1 MMRNDNGR
9 SDPAIPNMEQDS
21 ESHRIQSLRV
31 LSEITASLS
40 TEGDVD
46 ALLDRFLSTMIGLA
60 GASAGAV
67 RVLSADGAHMRLV
80 GAVGLPAEVVE
91 RERIVDLDCGICGQ
105 AVRSNQTSISAD
117 LQVCKEQS
125 SQQYFGTHCKRII
138 AVPLQ
143 YQGRVL
149 GVYNLFM
156 ASDNDV
162 PEEVSLLFRSISEHL
177 GMTLENARLTR
188 ENLLVTLTSERQM
201 MATEMHD
208 SLAQTLAY
216 MKMRMVLLHD
226 AVQKNEQ
233 EKSLKYLNDVSQA
246 TENAYSSLRELLT
259 NFRTRMDPNG
269 LLHALHE
276 TVDNFF
282 DRTGIVLD
290 FSNHAPDI
298 HLTADQEVQVFRIVQ
313 EALANIG
320 KHSQAKQA
328 RLVIDRKGGEYVVT
342 VEDDGAGIGGGSR
355 DNKSTHFG
363 LNIMRE
369 RAQRL
374 GGRIKIEDLAGQGTR
389 VQLNF
394 PVRDRSVKP

>member
-1 MMRNDNGR
+1 
-9 SDPAIPNMEQDS
+9 
-21 ESHRIQSLRV
+21 
-31 LSEITASLS
+31 
-40 TEGDVD
+40 
-46 ALLDRFLSTMIGLA
+46 
-60 GASAGAV
+60 
-67 RVLSADGAHMRLV
+67 MRLV
-80 GAVGLPAEVVE
+80 GSVGLPPEVVE
-91 RERIVDLDCGICGQ
+91 RERVVDLDCGICGL
-105 AVRSNQTSISAD
+105 AVRNGEISISAD
-117 LQVCKEQS
+117 LHVCKEQS
-125 SQQYFGTHCKRII
+125 SPQYFGIHCKRIY

-143 YQGRVL
+143 HKGKVM

-156 ASDNDV
+156 ANDSAV
-162 PEEVSLLFRSISEHL
+162 PEEVSLLFDSISEHL
-177 GMTLENARLTR
+177 GMTLENARLIR
-188 ENLLVTLTSERQM
+188 ENLLVTLTSERRM

-246 TENAYSSLRELLT
+246 TESAYSSLRELLS

-276 TVDNFF
+276 TVDNFL
-282 DRTGIVLD
+282 DKTGITLD
-290 FSNHAPDI
+290 FSNHALDI

-320 KHSQAKQA
+320 KHSQAKHA
-328 RLVIDRKGGEYVVT
+328 HLVIDRKDNEYVVT
-342 VEDDGAGIGGGSR
+342 VEDDGEGIGSGSTS
-355 DNKSTHFG
+355 NKSMHFG

-374 GGRIKIEDLAGQGTR
+374 NGKIKIEDKAGQGTR
-389 VQLNF
+389 VQLTF
-394 PVRDRSVKP
+394 PAKVSP